1 MDTPKNISTLYRKM
15 NMCVNARLAPLGLSS
30 AKAMFLC
37 CLYDHRQM
45 SQVELCR
52 ELDMDKSTV
61 AKMLV
66 RLEKDGFITKSVNP
80 DDMRSYL
87 VTLTD
92 RAIPLVPRA
101 REIQQG
107 WLDEITSGLTALERR
122 NFFELL
128 EKVADTINAQHE
140 RD

>member
-15 NMCVNARLAPLGLSS
+15 NMCVNTKLSPLGLSS
-30 AKAMFLC
+30 AKAMFLF

-52 ELDMDKSTV
+52 SLDMDKSTV
-61 AKMLV
+61 AKMLM

-80 DDMRSYL
+80 DDVRSYQ

-92 RAIPLVPRA
+92 KAIALVPQA
-101 REIQQG
+101 REIHKK
-107 WLDEITSGLTALERR
+107 WLDEITSKLTDLEKR
-122 NFFELL
+122 NFFELM
-128 EKVADTINAQHE
+128 EKVADTINE
-140 RD
+140 RC